1 MVFVFQVI
9 AAEGEQKASRA
20 LREASEVSEGFLILL
35 VLLMLM
41 LMLML
46 MFLMLL
52 LMLIAVVLVD
62 ARCRYGGWRRRAIVG
77 ERSDNSD

>member
-20 LREASEVSEGFLILL
+20 LREASEVSEGFLIPLM
-35 VLLMLM
+35 LLMLM

-46 MFLMLL
+46 ILILL
-52 LMLIAVVLVD
+52 LMLNVLLLEEQV
-62 ARCRYGGWRRRAIVG
+62 Y
-77 ERSDNSD
+77 

>member
-1 MVFVFQVI
+1 MAV
-9 AAEGEQKASRA
+9 
-20 LREASEVSEGFLILL
+20 
-35 VLLMLM
+35 LMLM
-41 LMLML
+41 LMLM
-46 MFLMLL
+46 

>member
-1 MVFVFQVI
+1 MILVFVFQVI

-35 VLLMLM
+35 MLMMLM

-46 MFLMLL
+46 ILL
-52 LMLIAVVLVD
+52 LMLIVLLLEEQV
-62 ARCRYGGWRRRAIVG
+62 Y
-77 ERSDNSD
+77 